1 MLTYSYSVLHCPS
14 QKQSCVQGK
23 FDFKHLHQ
31 PEQSDLLLQRLS
43 SRHAFAA
50 CGSNVQSGTQFP
62 SERVVVL
69 WYSVANLRFS
79 NIP

>member
-14 QKQSCVQGK
+14 QKQSCVQG

-50 CGSNVQSGTQFP
+50 YGSNVQSGTQFP
-62 SERVVVL
+62 SERVAVL
-69 WYSVANLRFS
+69 WYSFANLGFS
-79 NIP
+79 NIL